1 MHTTTEPKTISTW
14 LLRTTQAIDIN
25 LQYADAY
32 FNRGTIFE
40 TKGAYDLAIAD
51 FTQVIQIKPQ
61 DADAYLNRG
70 LAYRA
75 KEEIDNAIADYSK
88 AIDLNP
94 RYANAFAKTAASRIR
109 ARAIMTERSRT
120 IPVNPRHAAASIDR
134 GTAYQAKG
142 DKDRAVFDFTT
153 AIEIAPRVEAYK
165 SRGMRT
171 KPRATL
177 TGPSS
182 TSTRRSK

>member
-1 MHTTTEPKTISTW
+1 MTIAASLIAPTTKSTGRLKIIARRSKSTRATPMHTTTAAPPTEPKTISTW

-25 LQYADAY
+25 PQCADAY

-94 RYANAFAKTAASRIR
+94 RYANAL
-109 ARAIMTERSRT
+109 
-120 IPVNPRHAAASIDR
+120 PNR
-134 GTAYQAKG
+134 GTAYQSKG
-142 DKDRAVFDFTT
+142 DHDQIERAHV
-153 AIEIAPRVEAYK
+153 
-165 SRGMRT
+165 
-171 KPRATL
+171 
-177 TGPSS
+177 
-182 TSTRRSK
+182 

>member
-1 MHTTTEPKTISTW
+1 MHTTTAAPPTEPKTISTW

-25 LQYADAY
+25 PQYADAY

-51 FTQVIQIKPQ
+51 FTQVIQTKPQ

-94 RYANAFAKTAASRIR
+94 RYANALLNRGIAYQSKGDHD
-109 ARAIMTERSRT
+109 RAITDYTRQPTPPLPLTGVPPIR
-120 IPVNPRHAAASIDR
+120 
-134 GTAYQAKG
+134 
-142 DKDRAVFDFTT
+142 
-153 AIEIAPRVEAYK
+153 
-165 SRGMRT
+165 
-171 KPRATL
+171 PRATKIVQSSISPRQSKSPHGLRL
-177 TGPSS
+177 TKIAACVPS
-182 TSTRRSK
+182 RGRL

>member
-1 MHTTTEPKTISTW
+1 MHTTTAAPPTEPKTISTW

-25 LQYADAY
+25 PQYADAY

-94 RYANAFAKTAASRIR
+94 RYANALL
-109 ARAIMTERSRT
+109 
-120 IPVNPRHAAASIDR
+120 NR
-134 GTAYQAKG
+134 GIAYQ
-142 DKDRAVFDFTT
+142 T
-153 AIEIAPRVEAYK
+153 A
-165 SRGMRT
+165 G
-171 KPRATL
+171 
-177 TGPSS
+177 
-182 TSTRRSK
+182 RRFH

>member
-1 MHTTTEPKTISTW
+1 MHTTTAAPPTEPKTISTW

-25 LQYADAY
+25 RQYADAY

-51 FTQVIQIKPQ
+51 FIIQIKPQ

-75 KEEIDNAIADYSK
+75 KEEIDNAIVDYSK

-94 RYANAFAKTAASRIR
+94 RYANALLNRGIAYQSKGDHD
-109 ARAIMTERSRT
+109 RAITDCTSQ
-120 IPVNPRHAAASIDR
+120 P
-134 GTAYQAKG
+134 TA
-142 DKDRAVFDFTT
+142 
-153 AIEIAPRVEAYK
+153 
-165 SRGMRT
+165 
-171 KPRATL
+171 
-177 TGPSS
+177 
-182 TSTRRSK
+182 RRRFH